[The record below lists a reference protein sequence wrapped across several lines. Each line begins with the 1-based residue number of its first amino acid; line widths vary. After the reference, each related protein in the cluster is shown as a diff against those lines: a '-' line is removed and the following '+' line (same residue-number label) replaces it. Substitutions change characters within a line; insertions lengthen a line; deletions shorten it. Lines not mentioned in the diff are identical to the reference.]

1 MIEVNFQPFPTL
13 TTSRLVLRKMGG
25 GDNAQI
31 FKLRADVRVMKYIG
45 KKPMQTIAE
54 ADEFIN
60 LINDGITNNTG
71 INWAMALKEDVN
83 KLIGTIGLWR
93 IIKEHY
99 RAEIGYMLS
108 PEYWRKGIGKEA
120 ILRIIDYGFNTLHL
134 HSIEGKINPVNDASA
149 KALESTG
156 FIREA
161 LFKEDFFFNGQF
173 EDTAIYSILNPN
185 HS

>member
-1 MIEVNFQPFPTL
+1 
-13 TTSRLVLRKMGG
+13 
-25 GDNAQI
+25 
-31 FKLRADVRVMKYIG
+31 
-45 KKPMQTIAE
+45 MQTIAE

-60 LINDGITNNTG
+60 LINDGITNNSG
-71 INWAMALKEDVN
+71 INWAMALKDDVN

-134 HSIEGKINPVNDASA
+134 HSIEGKINPVNVASA